1 MKLVARI
8 LLATDFDESSAT
20 AVPITALLAETFG
33 SEVIPLHVL
42 RDVPHLTAHSAIDA
56 VRRVVDRKLHDV
68 AARLEKE
75 NVSVAPPILANG
87 QPFEQIL
94 NHANARD
101 VNLIVMGAGG
111 SAEQADCQLGVTPQ
125 RVIRRSSKPVWI
137 VRPGAR
143 PEIGRIVCAVDF
155 SAHSRRA
162 LSNAIHLARKFKAE
176 LLLLTVVE
184 PLGVLLPAAAEVS
197 SSAAVAYAVEI
208 QERLEAIKGGHDSH
222 GVEIQ
227 EIVRHG
233 RAADEIIAT
242 IRETKADLLVMG
254 SSGGSGFV
262 RFFIGSV
269 ADKVLRRVPCS
280 VLAVKAED
288 AVHVEFEANVDDL
301 GNRLTE
307 AQRLLD
313 EGLAEEAVVELESL
327 RSEASMTA
335 PLWEALAVAHERLG
349 NKKEA
354 ARCAARAKH
363 IRDKIW
369 MTSWDSGPRGDDSAD

>member
-1 MKLVARI
+1 MKLVSRI
-8 LLATDFDESSAT
+8 LLATDFDESSVA
-20 AVPITALLAETFG
+20 AVPITALLAGTFG

-42 RDVPHLTAHSAIDA
+42 RDVPHLTDDSATDA
-56 VRRVVDRKLHDV
+56 VRRVVDRKLQDV

-75 NVSVAPPILANG
+75 NVSVTPPILANG

-101 VNLIVMGAGG
+101 VNVIVMGAGG
-111 SAEQADCQLGVTPQ
+111 SAELADYQLGVTPQ

-162 LSNAIHLARKFKAE
+162 LTNAIHLARKFKAE
-176 LLLLTVVE
+176 LFLLTVVE
-184 PLGVLLPAAAEVS
+184 PLEVLLPAAAEVS

-208 QERLEAIKGGHDSH
+208 QERLEALRGGHDTH
-222 GVEIQ
+222 DVKIEDL
-227 EIVRHG
+227 VRKG
-233 RAADEIIAT
+233 RAAEQIIAT
-242 IRETKADLLVMG
+242 VQETKADLLVMG
-254 SSGGSGFV
+254 SSGSSGFV

-280 VLAVKAED
+280 MLTLKSED
-288 AVHVEFEANVDDL
+288 AVHVEFEADVDDL
-301 GNRLTE
+301 GNRLTK

-327 RSEASMTA
+327 RSEAPMTA

-349 NKKEA
+349 NKNEA
-354 ARCAARAKH
+354 VRCAARAKH
-363 IRDKIW
+363 LRDKIW
-369 MTSWDSGPRGDDSAD
+369 LTTFDSEPGGDDSAD